1 MNIEEVFSSK
11 LRVRILK
18 VILQI
23 GELNVSDIARRL
35 GVNYTSADKHLEI
48 LEREGIVQHKQFG
61 RIRIYRLSPVSAK
74 AKAVQALFEV
84 WQKEDQ
90 HTGLASGGGR

>member
-18 VILQI
+18 VILQV

-35 GVNYTSADKHLEI
+35 GVNYTSTIKHLDI
-48 LEREGIVQHKQFG
+48 LEREGIIQHKRFG
-61 RIRIYRLSPVSAK
+61 RIRIYRLSPNSPK
-74 AKAVQALFEV
+74 AKVVQSLFET
-84 WQKEDQ
+84 WQKEAE
-90 HTGLASGGGR
+90 TKGK